1 MTHRRQ
7 WTALLTGALMM
18 LLAVAAQAERLGL
31 QLYSV
36 RNQLAEDLPATFA
49 QVRDWG
55 LDVVE
60 GGGALYGLPVDE
72 YRDELR
78 KNGLELVSVDTSFDE
93 LRDNPIAV
101 VYKARFYGAKFAT
114 FYWIPHDGDKGFT
127 IDDVNAAVEVMNKA
141 GAVLKAN
148 GITLQ
153 YHPHGFEFLP
163 YEGGTLIDP
172 LITGVTE
179 AQFQMDVFWVKQGGM
194 DPVALLKKYPGRFT
208 SLHLKDREHGT
219 PDSSNGRADDETNV
233 TLGDGD
239 VGIAGVVAEARRQGI
254 RYFFIEDESSRV
266 MQQVPASIAYL
277 ETLPQK

>member
-1 MTHRRQ
+1 MIHRRH
-7 WTALLTGALMM
+7 WSALLAGAAIT
-18 LLAVAAQAERLGL
+18 LLGTAAHAEDLGI
-31 QLYSV
+31 QLYSL
-36 RNQLAEDLPATFA
+36 RNQLAEDVPATFA

-55 LDVVE
+55 LEVVE
-60 GGGALYGLPVDE
+60 GGGALYGLQADA
-72 YRDELR
+72 YRDALEE
-78 KNGLELVSVDTSFDE
+78 NGLELVSVDTSFDE

-101 VYKARFYGAKFAT
+101 VYKARFYGAQYAT

-127 IDDVNAAVEVMNKA
+127 IEDVNAAVKVMNEA
-141 GAVLKAN
+141 GKLLKAH
-148 GITLQ
+148 GVTLQ

-163 YEGGTLIDP
+163 YEDGTLIDP

-208 SLHLKDREHGT
+208 SLHLKDRAHGT
-219 PDSSNGRADDETNV
+219 PNSTNGRADDDTNV

-266 MQQVPASIAYL
+266 LRQVPASIAYL
-277 ETLPQK
+277 ETLPKP

>member
-1 MTHRRQ
+1 MSQPGNKR
-7 WTALLTGALMM
+7 ALLMAAVMM
-18 LLAVAAQAERLGL
+18 LVGAAAQAEELGI
-31 QLYSV
+31 QLYSL
-36 RNQLAEDLPATFA
+36 RNQLAEDVPTTFA
-49 QVRDWG
+49 QVQDWG
-55 LDVVE
+55 LEVVE

-72 YRDELR
+72 YRDALEE
-78 KNGLELVSVDTSFDE
+78 NGLELVSVDTSFDE

-101 VYKARFYGAKFAT
+101 VYKARYFGAEFAT
-114 FYWIPHDGDKGFT
+114 FYWIPHDADKGFT
-127 IDDVNAAVEVMNKA
+127 IDDVNAAVKVMNEA
-141 GAVLKAN
+141 GKLLKAN

-163 YEGGTLIDP
+163 WEDGTLIDP

-219 PDSSNGRADDETNV
+219 PNSTNGRADDETNV

-239 VGIAGVVAEARRQGI
+239 VGIAAVVAEARRQGI

-266 MQQVPASIAYL
+266 MRQVPASIEYL
-277 ETLPQK
+277 GTLPRH